1 LIYLK
6 LGIDQ
11 KSFVDENSDD
21 ISEIVNCSPSAELSK
36 LNISVN
42 KVEKEKFETN
52 FSSVSFK
59 FLFYWY
65 ENCQYI
71 NP

>member
-11 KSFVDENSDD
+11 KSSVNENCDD

-52 FSSVSFK
+52 FNSLSFK

-65 ENCQYI
+65 ENCQYK